1 MAIGSTVTM
10 GKKGVSSKKE
20 KDVDIEE
27 KLEKSNPSTLGASN

>member
-10 GKKGVSSKKE
+10 DKKDVSSKKE

-27 KLEKSNPSTLGASN
+27 KLEKLNPSTPGASN

>member
-1 MAIGSTVTM
+1 MVIGSTVTKD
-10 GKKGVSSKKE
+10 KKDVLSKKD